1 MKLHT
6 SLRAPNPRRVDMF
19 LHRER
24 HHRHRARRCY
34 DLNAGEH
41 RSAKFT
47 AMNPIA
53 RVPVLE
59 LDDGRFLAESRA
71 ICSYLESLYPEPN
84 LMGVDAEERAFIE
97 MADRQVELTLLAAVA
112 NHVRHTHPGLLPL
125 ENPQFADYAAEQGK
139 RMVAA
144 AALFDRTA
152 VEAALDGGR
161 PVHDRGH
168 HRVLWPRVRT
178 AREIPSSRCGP
189 EAPGRLAGARGG
201 ASERQA
207 LTELQGQVSA
217 GRPMPKCDGP
227 RVIPRAGS
235 DCVAV
240 L

>member
-19 LHRER
+19 LIEKGITGIER
-24 HHRHRARRCY
+24 QVY

-144 AALFDRTA
+144 AALFDQLLAKRPWMAGNRFTIADITA
-152 VEAALDGGR
+152 FCGLEFARLVKFR
-161 PVHDRGH
+161 PADAGLKHLADWRE
-168 HRVLWPRVRT
+168 RVAERPS
-178 AREIPSSRCGP
+178 AR
-189 EAPGRLAGARGG
+189 L
-201 ASERQA
+201 
-207 LTELQGQVSA
+207 
-217 GRPMPKCDGP
+217 
-227 RVIPRAGS
+227 
-235 DCVAV
+235 
-240 L
+240 

>member
-19 LHRER
+19 LIEKSITGIEREV
-24 HHRHRARRCY
+24 Y

-84 LMGVDAEERAFIE
+84 LMGVNAEERAFIE

-112 NHVRHTHPGLLPL
+112 NHVRHSHPGLLPL

-144 AALFDRTA
+144 AALFDQLLAKRPWMAGDRFTIADITA
-152 VEAALDGGR
+152 FCGLEFARLVKFR
-161 PVHDRGH
+161 PADAGLKHLADWRE
-168 HRVLWPRVRT
+168 RVAERPS
-178 AREIPSSRCGP
+178 AR
-189 EAPGRLAGARGG
+189 L
-201 ASERQA
+201 
-207 LTELQGQVSA
+207 
-217 GRPMPKCDGP
+217 
-227 RVIPRAGS
+227 
-235 DCVAV
+235 
-240 L
+240 

>member
-6 SLRAPNPRRVDMF
+6 SIGAPNPRRVNMF
-19 LHRER
+19 LVEKGITHIER
-24 HHRHRARRCY
+24 QNY
-34 DLNAGEH
+34 DLNAGEQ
-41 RSAKFT
+41 RSAAFT

-125 ENPQFADYAAEQGK
+125 ENPQFKDYAAEQGK

-144 AALFDRTA
+144 AGLFDAILARQPWMAGNRFTVADITA
-152 VEAALDGGR
+152 FCGLEFARLVKFKPAEAGFMHLAAWRERMAER
-161 PVHDRGH
+161 P
-168 HRVLWPRVRT
+168 
-178 AREIPSSRCGP
+178 
-189 EAPGRLAGARGG
+189 
-201 ASERQA
+201 
-207 LTELQGQVSA
+207 SA
-217 GRPMPKCDGP
+217 KP
-227 RVIPRAGS
+227 
-235 DCVAV
+235 
-240 L
+240 

>member
-1 MKLHT
+1 
-6 SLRAPNPRRVDMF
+6 MF
-19 LHRER
+19 LIEKGITGIEREV
-24 HHRHRARRCY
+24 Y

-84 LMGVDAEERAFIE
+84 LMGVDAQERAFIE
-97 MADRQVELTLLAAVA
+97 MADRQVEMTLLAAVA

-144 AALFDRTA
+144 AALFDQLLSQRPWMAGDRFTIADITA
-152 VEAALDGGR
+152 FCGLEFARLVKFR
-161 PVHDRGH
+161 PADAGLQHLADWRE
-168 HRVLWPRVRT
+168 RVAER
-178 AREIPSSRCGP
+178 PS
-189 EAPGRLAGARGG
+189 AKL
-201 ASERQA
+201 
-207 LTELQGQVSA
+207 
-217 GRPMPKCDGP
+217 
-227 RVIPRAGS
+227 
-235 DCVAV
+235 
-240 L
+240 

>member
-19 LHRER
+19 LIEKGITAIEREV
-24 HHRHRARRCY
+24 Y

-71 ICSYLESLYPEPN
+71 ICSYLEYLHPEPN
-84 LMGVDAEERAFIE
+84 LMGVDPVERAFIE
-97 MADRQVELTLLAAVA
+97 MADRQIEMTLLAAVA

-144 AALFDRTA
+144 AALFDALLAKRPWMAGDRFTIADITA
-152 VEAALDGGR
+152 FCGLEFARLVKFR
-161 PVHDRGH
+161 PADAGLKHLADWRE
-168 HRVLWPRVRT
+168 RVAERPS
-178 AREIPSSRCGP
+178 AR
-189 EAPGRLAGARGG
+189 L
-201 ASERQA
+201 
-207 LTELQGQVSA
+207 
-217 GRPMPKCDGP
+217 
-227 RVIPRAGS
+227 
-235 DCVAV
+235 
-240 L
+240 

>member
-6 SLRAPNPRRVDMF
+6 SIGAPNPRRVNMF
-19 LHRER
+19 LLEKGITHIER
-24 HHRHRARRCY
+24 QNY

-71 ICSYLESLYPEPN
+71 ICSYLENLYPEPN

-139 RMVAA
+139 RMVSA
-144 AALFDRTA
+144 AALFDELLSKAHLVGTPGSGFGAAGEGYFRLSAFNSRANIEEA
-152 VEAALDGGR
+152 VQR
-161 PVHDRGH
+161 
-168 HRVLWPRVRT
+168 
-178 AREIPSSRCGP
+178 I
-189 EAPGRLAGARGG
+189 
-201 ASERQA
+201 QA
-207 LTELQGQVSA
+207 LV
-217 GRPMPKCDGP
+217 
-227 RVIPRAGS
+227 
-235 DCVAV
+235 
-240 L
+240 

>member
-19 LHRER
+19 LIEKGITGIEREV
-24 HHRHRARRCY
+24 Y

-144 AALFDRTA
+144 AALFDALLAQRPWMAGNRFTIADITA
-152 VEAALDGGR
+152 FCGLEFARLVKFR
-161 PVHDRGH
+161 PADAGLKHLADWRE
-168 HRVLWPRVRT
+168 RVAERPS
-178 AREIPSSRCGP
+178 AR
-189 EAPGRLAGARGG
+189 L
-201 ASERQA
+201 
-207 LTELQGQVSA
+207 
-217 GRPMPKCDGP
+217 
-227 RVIPRAGS
+227 
-235 DCVAV
+235 
-240 L
+240 

>member
-19 LHRER
+19 LMEKGITGIER
-24 HHRHRARRCY
+24 VVY

-84 LMGVDAEERAFIE
+84 LMGIDAEERAFIE
-97 MADRQVELTLLAAVA
+97 MADRQVEMTLLAAVA
-112 NHVRHTHPGLLPL
+112 NHVRHSHPGLLPL
-125 ENPQFADYAAEQGK
+125 ENPQFADFAVEQGK

-144 AALFDRTA
+144 ATLFDGLLAQRPWMAGDRFTIADITA
-152 VEAALDGGR
+152 FCGLEFARLVKFR
-161 PVHDRGH
+161 PADAGLRHLADWRE
-168 HRVLWPRVRT
+168 RVAER
-178 AREIPSSRCGP
+178 PS
-189 EAPGRLAGARGG
+189 AKL
-201 ASERQA
+201 
-207 LTELQGQVSA
+207 
-217 GRPMPKCDGP
+217 
-227 RVIPRAGS
+227 
-235 DCVAV
+235 
-240 L
+240 

>member
-19 LHRER
+19 LIEKGITGIEREV
-24 HHRHRARRCY
+24 Y

-71 ICSYLESLYPEPN
+71 ICSYLEYLHPEPN
-84 LMGVDAEERAFIE
+84 LMGVDPVERAFIE
-97 MADRQVELTLLAAVA
+97 MADRQVEMTLLAAVA

-144 AALFDRTA
+144 AALFDVLLAQRPWMAGDRFTIADITA
-152 VEAALDGGR
+152 FCGLEFARLVKFR
-161 PVHDRGH
+161 PADAGLKHLADWRE
-168 HRVLWPRVRT
+168 RVAER
-178 AREIPSSRCGP
+178 PS
-189 EAPGRLAGARGG
+189 AKL
-201 ASERQA
+201 
-207 LTELQGQVSA
+207 
-217 GRPMPKCDGP
+217 
-227 RVIPRAGS
+227 
-235 DCVAV
+235 
-240 L
+240 

>member
-19 LHRER
+19 LIEKCITGIEREV
-24 HHRHRARRCY
+24 Y

-47 AMNPIA
+47 AMNPVA

-84 LMGVDAEERAFIE
+84 LMGVDADERAFIE

-125 ENPQFADYAAEQGK
+125 ENPQFPDYAAEQGR

-144 AALFDRTA
+144 AALFDQLLSRRRWMAGDRFTIADITA
-152 VEAALDGGR
+152 FCGLEFARLVKFR
-161 PVHDRGH
+161 PADAGLKHLADWRE
-168 HRVLWPRVRT
+168 RVAER
-178 AREIPSSRCGP
+178 PS
-189 EAPGRLAGARGG
+189 AKL
-201 ASERQA
+201 
-207 LTELQGQVSA
+207 
-217 GRPMPKCDGP
+217 
-227 RVIPRAGS
+227 
-235 DCVAV
+235 
-240 L
+240 

>member
-19 LHRER
+19 LVEKGITGIEREV
-24 HHRHRARRCY
+24 Y

-112 NHVRHTHPGLLPL
+112 NHVRHSHPGLLPL

-144 AALFDRTA
+144 AALFDQLLAKRPWMAGDRFTIADITA
-152 VEAALDGGR
+152 F
-161 PVHDRGH
+161 
-168 HRVLWPRVRT
+168 
-178 AREIPSSRCGP
+178 CGL
-189 EAPGRLAGARGG
+189 EFARLAKFRPADAGLKHLADWRERVAERPSAR
-201 ASERQA
+201 
-207 LTELQGQVSA
+207 L
-217 GRPMPKCDGP
+217 
-227 RVIPRAGS
+227 
-235 DCVAV
+235 
-240 L
+240 